1 MQAFLGEAKVL
12 LLGWSYK
19 AEVGDPRETPAEPLA
34 ATLIAKNITVEPWDP
49 HIDSAMY
56 PEGVIPVDD
65 FSEAV
70 GYDIVILVTAHKA
83 CLEID

>member
-1 MQAFLGEAKVL
+1 
-12 LLGWSYK
+12 
-19 AEVGDPRETPAEPLA
+19 
-34 ATLIAKNITVEPWDP
+34 
-49 HIDSAMY
+49 MY

-83 CLEID
+83 CLEIDWMGLLDNMRTPIVYDGRRVLDLEVLQSMGWKTYAVGRPANGN